1 MYPETL
7 FKDTTDAYFYERDF
21 FVAEQLAHAYLHR
34 DYRIGMHSHE
44 FFEINIIMSGSG
56 RHYIGAASLDTRKGD
71 VFVIPPET
79 EHGYFPHPSLDIFH
93 ILIRSDFFSRYA
105 GELHKTGG
113 FSLLFNIEPH
123 LRIQSGK
130 AFHLQLDARGLEALA
145 DDLKALKTAELREEY
160 TCANIL
166 TLALICKFSLSLQE
180 KLYRDGE
187 SSSPDSEILRLM
199 DHIKNNHA
207 KKITLREVAALGNIS
222 TATLNRRFREAI
234 DMTPMEYLIK
244 CRTAAAR
251 ELLRQNTYSK
261 AEIAQMC
268 GFYDTAHMNKCLAGH
283 L

>member
-44 FFEINIIMSGSG
+44 FYEINIIMSGSG

-105 GELHKTGG
+105 SELHKTGG

-130 AFHLQLDARGLEALA
+130 AFHLQLDARGLEYDWETLMPRARAWTVSHNGCSPRIARQFVDLIEGETA
-145 DDLKALKTAELREEY
+145 QDDA
-160 TCANIL
+160 
-166 TLALICKFSLSLQE
+166 
-180 KLYRDGE
+180 
-187 SSSPDSEILRLM
+187 
-199 DHIKNNHA
+199 
-207 KKITLREVAALGNIS
+207 
-222 TATLNRRFREAI
+222 
-234 DMTPMEYLIK
+234 
-244 CRTAAAR
+244 
-251 ELLRQNTYSK
+251 
-261 AEIAQMC
+261 
-268 GFYDTAHMNKCLAGH
+268 
-283 L
+283 